1 MKLFKNMRIRH
12 AQMMVRTDLRIP
24 VVCEK
29 WVRRS
34 DSLQE
39 LTKLPSKQLS
49 LYSRAQRVFRLRP
62 VVLQNERVA
71 PAGLSCMRIAF
82 RMSGRQVVYAHRFP
96 RVRPA
101 GCVCFSCILYGK
113 CAESAKRPGFAPKS
127 RLPGVRKQKK
137 NLVNLFQRPSR
148 VRFWEKQ
155 DFRTQS
161 SGQIACVPDMLDKK

>member
-12 AQMMVRTDLRIP
+12 AQMVVRTDLRIP

-39 LTKLPSKQLS
+39 RTKLPSKQLS

-62 VVLQNERVA
+62 VVLQNERAA

-82 RMSGRQVVYAHRFP
+82 RVSGRIVLYAHRFP
-96 RVRPA
+96 RVRPVVYA
-101 GCVCFSCILYGK
+101 
-113 CAESAKRPGFAPKS
+113 
-127 RLPGVRKQKK
+127 
-137 NLVNLFQRPSR
+137 SR
-148 VRFWEKQ
+148 VYCMENVRNQLKGPDSHQTHGCRGAKTKEKL
-155 DFRTQS
+155 S
-161 SGQIACVPDMLDKK
+161 